1 MQASVRAVE
10 TPGVSTAGPA
20 ATAPQAADASFTT
33 AVGSDP
39 DAPRADSA
47 SALSRRRVPQ
57 RAIELIGLALGIGVI
72 TSVTLGRSLS
82 NDEFW
87 QLAAGQWMLAHHAVV
102 GLDPFSYTES
112 HRRWITDEWGSEV
125 ALAALFRAFGA
136 AAYNLY
142 AIVLGSL
149 SLLASMAY
157 ARTLGAR
164 GGRIAAIV
172 MLLAIGVAAVVAGDR
187 GLDFSL
193 VFLPLELL
201 VLARARTNPRWLW
214 ALPPLT
220 IAWVNTHGSVL
231 IGLLVLGVELGWSLV
246 PALWAVRV
254 GGTGRSQ
261 HTGALALTLLG
272 CVLAT
277 GVTPYGYGLVTY
289 DVGVTTNGQIAQ
301 YILEWNSPD
310 FHSSLVLAAYAV
322 PLAVLVLCIRN
333 RRVPVLEGTLGALL
347 FIEALRTQ
355 RLVIYLMVVAVGLAA
370 SLPARPAWSTTARRW
385 AGAGLVVMGIAI
397 LAAPSVPTGSVSS
410 SLPIGAF
417 DYLSSH
423 PGRIFTE
430 YTWGDYS
437 VARHRATFVDGRTDL
452 FEGPVLTEFFDIMNL
467 SIDPDPVFRSYGV
480 DYVVWAPATALSEF
494 LTHDPRWHVVD
505 RTAVAWVFARTG
517 RA

>member
-1 MQASVRAVE
+1 V
-10 TPGVSTAGPA
+10 
-20 ATAPQAADASFTT
+20 
-33 AVGSDP
+33 
-39 DAPRADSA
+39 
-47 SALSRRRVPQ
+47 
-57 RAIELIGLALGIGVI
+57 GLALGIGVI

-87 QLAAGQWMLAHHAVV
+87 QLAAGQWMLAHHAVM

-125 ALAALFRAFGA
+125 TLAALFRAFGA
-136 AAYNLY
+136 AAYNVY

-164 GGRIAAIV
+164 GGRVAAIV
-172 MLLAIGVAAVVAGDR
+172 ALLAVGIAAVVAGDR

-193 VFLPLELL
+193 VFLPVELL
-201 VLARARTNPRWLW
+201 VLAKARTSPRWLW
-214 ALPPLT
+214 FLPPLT

-246 PALWAVRV
+246 PAVWAERV
-254 GGTGRSQ
+254 GGTGRSE
-261 HTGALALTLLG
+261 HTGPLALTLLG
-272 CVLAT
+272 SLVVT

-289 DVGVTTNGQIAQ
+289 DVGVTRNGQIAQ

-310 FHSSLVLAAYAV
+310 FHSFMVLLAYV
-322 PLAVLVLCIRN
+322 LPLAVLVLCIRN
-333 RRVPVLEGTLGALL
+333 RRIPVLEGTLGAAL
-347 FIEALRTQ
+347 FVEALRTQ

-397 LAAPSVPTGSVSS
+397 LAAPSVPAGSVSPT
-410 SLPIGAF
+410 LPVGAF
-417 DYLSSH
+417 DYLSPH

-437 VARHRATFVDGRTDL
+437 IARHRATFVDGRTDL
-452 FEGPVLTEFFDIMNL
+452 FDGPVLTEFFDITNL
-467 SIDPDPVFRSYGV
+467 SIDPDPVLRSYDV
-480 DYVVWAPATALSEF
+480 DYVVWAPGTAVSEF
-494 LTHDPRWHVVD
+494 LSHDARWHVVD
-505 RTAVAWVFARTG
+505 RTAVAWVFARSG
-517 RA
+517 PSVAS

>member
-1 MQASVRAVE
+1 M
-10 TPGVSTAGPA
+10 
-20 ATAPQAADASFTT
+20 PQW
-33 AVGSDP
+33 
-39 DAPRADSA
+39 
-47 SALSRRRVPQ
+47 
-57 RAIELIGLALGIGVI
+57 AIELIGLAVGIGVI

-87 QLAAGQWMLAHHAVV
+87 QLVAGQWMLAHHAVM

-136 AAYNLY
+136 MAYNLY
-142 AIVLGSL
+142 AIVLGL
-149 SLLASMAY
+149 MSLLVSAAY

-164 GGRIAAIV
+164 GGRVAAIV
-172 MLLAIGVAAVVAGDR
+172 IVLAIGIAAVVAGDR

-193 VFLPLELL
+193 VFLPFELL
-201 VLARARTNPRWLW
+201 VLARARTNPHWLW

-231 IGLLVLGVELGWSLV
+231 IGLLVVGVELGWSLA
-246 PALWAVRV
+246 PAAWAVRV
-254 GGTGRSQ
+254 GGTDRSE
-261 HTGALALTLLG
+261 HAGALALTLLG
-272 CVLAT
+272 CLFVT
-277 GVTPYGYGLVTY
+277 GVTPYGYNLVTY
-289 DVGVTTNGQIAQ
+289 DVSVTTNGQIAQ

-310 FHSSLVLAAYAV
+310 FHSWMVLLAYAL
-322 PLAVLVLCIRN
+322 PLAVLVLAIRN
-333 RRVPVLEGTLGALL
+333 RRVPVLEGTLGTVL
-347 FIEALRTQ
+347 FVEALRTQ

-370 SLPARPAWSTTARRW
+370 RLPARAAWSTTARRW

-397 LAAPSVPTGSVSS
+397 LAAPSVPAGSVSP
-410 SLPIGAF
+410 SLPVGAF

-423 PGRIFTE
+423 GGRIFTE

-452 FEGPVLTEFFDIMNL
+452 FEGQVLTEFFDITNL
-467 SIDPDPVFRSYGV
+467 SIDPDPVFQSYDV
-480 DYVVWAPATALSEF
+480 DYVVWAPRTALSEF
-494 LTHDPRWHVVD
+494 LTHDPRWRVVN
-505 RTAVAWVFARTG
+505 RTAVAWVFARNG